1 MIRKIKP
8 TDRDFYINSVKAF
21 YNSDAV
27 LHDIPTEHITKTFDE
42 SVSYTHLN
50 NKASILI
57 MLICIWEQTNTKNL
71 IEKFLLS
78 I

>member
-21 YNSDAV
+21 YSSDAV

-42 SVSYTHLN
+42 LMKSDTY
-50 NKASILI
+50 
-57 MLICIWEQTNTKNL
+57 
-71 IEKFLLS
+71 IE
-78 I
+78 

>member
-21 YNSDAV
+21 YSSDAV

-42 SVSYTHLN
+42 LMKSDTYIECYIFEKEN
-50 NKASILI
+50 QKAGYAL
-57 MLICIWEQTNTKNL
+57 
-71 IEKFLLS
+71 
-78 I
+78 

>member
-21 YNSDAV
+21 YSSDAV

-42 SVSYTHLN
+42 LMN
-50 NKASILI
+50 AI
-57 MLICIWEQTNTKNL
+57 
-71 IEKFLLS
+71 FLKK
-78 I
+78 IIKKPVMHF